1 MNFNIKSCFD
11 GDDDECLSKNVKIC
25 GQRHAF
31 FMLQTI
37 TYGTREGDG
46 IREME
51 NLSQLLTKG

>member
-37 TYGTREGDG
+37 TY
-46 IREME
+46 ME
-51 NLSQLLTKG
+51 PEWMMEFEKWKTCPKH